1 MRRCAFPF
9 CCAMLAALLG
19 CSPADDGGPTR
30 VPASV
35 AVTYNGSPVEGASI
49 TLVPKAEGEAAYGM
63 TDASGVAQL
72 STRGENDGA
81 IPGEYQVLISKSET
95 KSADVKIDSN
105 EVGAMPSGA
114 DAMKQAET
122 RHLVPEKYSAIGTTD
137 LTATIDPSGKN
148 ALSFDLKD

>member
-1 MRRCAFPF
+1 
-9 CCAMLAALLG
+9 MLAALLG
-19 CSPADDGGPTR
+19 CSPADDGGPAR
-30 VPASV
+30 VPASIT
-35 AVTYNGSPVEGASI
+35 VTYNGSPVEGASI

-63 TDASGVAQL
+63 TDSSGVAQL

-81 IPGEYQVLISKSET
+81 IPGEYQVLISKTET

-122 RHLVPEKYSAIGTTD
+122 SHLVPEKYSAIGTTD
-137 LTATIDPSGKN
+137 LTATIAPDGEN
-148 ALSFDLKD
+148 AVSFDLKD